1 MRGRPRW
8 SLLKFAALHHDVGK
22 PATRS
27 VDERGVVHFYGH
39 EAVGA
44 EMIQGIAER
53 LRLSVR
59 EITYLTRVIRYHL
72 RPLFL
77 AMQKSRS
84 TRSEYR
90 YFRDCGDAA
99 ADILLL
105 SIADNRG
112 KSDDAD
118 EASNADTVLLTATH
132 MLGLRYAEDA
142 PSVVTPPT
150 LVSGHD
156 LMAALDLKPGPT
168 VGEILDRLRE
178 AAATGQVTTRNEA
191 LALARRWMGGQ
202 AE

>member
-1 MRGRPRW
+1 M
-8 SLLKFAALHHDVGK
+8 
-22 PATRS
+22 
-27 VDERGVVHFYGH
+27 
-39 EAVGA
+39 
-44 EMIQGIAER
+44 
-53 LRLSVR
+53 R

-132 MLGLRYAEDA
+132 MLGLLYAEDA